1 VVGDAERIRQVLLNL
16 LDNAAKAS
24 PEGASITLRTRADG
38 ERVAIEVSD
47 HGRGIEA
54 DSLPR
59 IFEPFYTTRP
69 DGTGLGLAI
78 VQKLVTAHRGEIRVK
93 SEPGTGST
101 FTVLLPAA
109 A

>member
-1 VVGDAERIRQVLLNL
+1 MGDAERIRQVLLNL

-24 PEGASITLRTRADG
+24 PDGASITLRTRSQG
-38 ERVAIEVSD
+38 EKVAIEVSD
-47 HGRGIEA
+47 HGRGIDA

-78 VQKLVTAHRGEIRVK
+78 VHKLVRAHQGEIQVR
-93 SEPGTGST
+93 STPGQGST

-109 A
+109 G